1 MKNLK
6 SCNSKDLGLNS
17 FIEGYKAAVDGKLLE
32 GNESAEFKEG
42 YKEKRNELMSLFK
55 KDKKAV
61 LKRLYDMGLITP
73 ETIMT
78 LDKRSIDLYNELV
91 ADGEIK

>member
-17 FIEGYKAAVDGKLLE
+17 FIERYKAAVDGKLLE

-42 YKEKRNELMSLFK
+42 YKLGLSK
-55 KDKKAV
+55 KENAK
-61 LKRLYDMGLITP
+61 
-73 ETIMT
+73 E
-78 LDKRSIDLYNELV
+78 SC
-91 ADGEIK
+91 

>member
-32 GNESAEFKEG
+32 GNESAEFKRG
-42 YKEKRNELMSLFK
+42 YELGLSKKENAKESC
-55 KDKKAV
+55 
-61 LKRLYDMGLITP
+61 
-73 ETIMT
+73 
-78 LDKRSIDLYNELV
+78 
-91 ADGEIK
+91 